1 MVEGMY
7 SSLRYG
13 WMLMNVSSE
22 IRDPSHVPHNKII
35 ENPVIQYQSSR
46 RVRDSPRSLTD
57 VEKKHLLSDFS
68 RGLLANRD

>member
-1 MVEGMY
+1 VEGMY

-22 IRDPSHVPHNKII
+22 IRDPSHVHKII